1 VLHQNLSQKLQQK
14 LSPQQIQL
22 MKLIQLQ
29 TQSLEERIQEEMEVN
44 PALEEA
50 LPDRTAEDS
59 ASDEESWEADG
70 YDDGEISPVDAP
82 EGEQRDT
89 LDFSDYFD
97 DDTPDYK
104 TQANNHSADD
114 ESYET
119 PLVGAKSMQDHLL
132 EQLATVI
139 LTPNDETLCKYLIGT
154 LDDDGYLRRATL
166 DICDDLAFSLGV
178 LVEPEDLERL
188 VGRIQSLDP
197 AGIGARNLQEC
208 LTLQL
213 ERKNPPTPL
222 TRMAHK
228 VVQSGFE
235 ALAKRHYAKLLD
247 LLQTDETTLKEVLAE
262 IGRLNPKPG
271 GAVGGSGAVSGEVVI
286 PDFLIHVHDGRL
298 ELQLNSRNA
307 PELNISRD
315 YKDMLAHYKDS
326 KGQASAASKEALL
339 FVKQKIDAAK
349 WFIDAIKQR
358 QQTLL
363 LTMSAIMKYQEKYF
377 LSGDERHLKPMILK
391 DIADEVG
398 MDISTV
404 SRVASNKYVQTPF
417 GTFLI
422 KTFFSESM
430 LNSEGEEVST
440 KEIKKILE
448 DSIGEEDTRH
458 PLTDDALAQLLEDKG
473 YPIARRTVAKYREQ
487 LGIPVARLR
496 KTL

>member
-1 VLHQNLSQKLQQK
+1 MLHQNLSQKLQQK

-29 TQSLEERIQEEMEVN
+29 TQSLEERIQEELEIN

-50 LPDRTAEDS
+50 ELDRNADEAPADEWDSEFPDGDGDDS
-59 ASDEESWEADG
+59 NASDELHEE
-70 YDDGEISPVDAP
+70 
-82 EGEQRDT
+82 RDT

-104 TQANNHSADD
+104 TQTSNQSADD

-119 PLVGAKSMQDHLL
+119 PLVGAKSMQDFLL
-132 EQLATVI
+132 EQLSTVV
-139 LTPNDETLCKYLIGT
+139 LSPNDETLCKYLIGT

-166 DICDDLAFSLGV
+166 DICDDLAFTLGV
-178 LVEPEDLERL
+178 IVEPSDLERL
-188 VGRIQSLDP
+188 IERIQSLDP
-197 AGIGARNLQEC
+197 PGIGARDLQEC
-208 LTLQL
+208 LVLQL
-213 ERKNPPTPL
+213 ERKRPATPL
-222 TRMAHK
+222 SRMALL
-228 VVQSGFE
+228 VVENGFE

-247 LLQTDETTLKEVLAE
+247 LLHADESQLKEVLAE
-262 IGRLNPKPG
+262 IGKLNPKPG
-271 GAVGGSGAVSGEVVI
+271 LSVGGSGAPSGEVIV
-286 PDFLIHVHDGRL
+286 PDYLITLHDGQL

-315 YKDMLAHYKDS
+315 YKDMLSHYKES
-326 KGQASAASKEALL
+326 KGNASAASKEALL

-377 LSGDERHLKPMILK
+377 LTGDERHLKPMILK
-391 DIADEVG
+391 DIADQVG

-448 DSIGEEDTRH
+448 DSIGEEDTRN
-458 PLTDDALAQLLEDKG
+458 PLTDDALAQLLEEKG

-487 LGIPVARLR
+487 LSIPVARLR

>member
-197 AGIGARNLQEC
+197 AGIGARNLQEKS
-208 LTLQL
+208 
-213 ERKNPPTPL
+213 RPPRSPAW
-222 TRMAHK
+222 R
-228 VVQSGFE
+228 
-235 ALAKRHYAKLLD
+235 
-247 LLQTDETTLKEVLAE
+247 
-262 IGRLNPKPG
+262 
-271 GAVGGSGAVSGEVVI
+271 
-286 PDFLIHVHDGRL
+286 
-298 ELQLNSRNA
+298 
-307 PELNISRD
+307 
-315 YKDMLAHYKDS
+315 S
-326 KGQASAASKEALL
+326 KWCKAASKP
-339 FVKQKIDAAK
+339 
-349 WFIDAIKQR
+349 WP
-358 QQTLL
+358 
-363 LTMSAIMKYQEKYF
+363 
-377 LSGDERHLKPMILK
+377 SGTTPNCWTSYRPTKP
-391 DIADEVG
+391 
-398 MDISTV
+398 
-404 SRVASNKYVQTPF
+404 P
-417 GTFLI
+417 
-422 KTFFSESM
+422 
-430 LNSEGEEVST
+430 
-440 KEIKKILE
+440 
-448 DSIGEEDTRH
+448 
-458 PLTDDALAQLLEDKG
+458 
-473 YPIARRTVAKYREQ
+473 
-487 LGIPVARLR
+487 
-496 KTL
+496 